1 MRIGKALRLRW
12 TDIDL
17 ERKILVSNESE
28 KHGKPRRF
36 KVGEKLIGMLKSLIR
51 RIRGSFRQPIARAP
65 DSHHAKLHLYL
76 EGAVREQQ

>member
-1 MRIGKALRLRW
+1 M
-12 TDIDL
+12 
-17 ERKILVSNESE
+17 SNDSE

-36 KVGEKLIGMLKSLIR
+36 KVAEKLIGMLKSLIR

-76 EGAVREQQ
+76 EGLFENSSNDEFTVRVA